1 MIGPWTHRQACQVT
15 PSPPPRLWPWRPGG
29 TLTGWSTGAEQ
40 LLGYS
45 AGEAVGRLATALLAS
60 PLPAG
65 VRERFDRQEDW
76 TGHVVLRHRD
86 GSAVECRL
94 RARPLPTGD
103 GRAGWLLEGIQEREE
118 NRDTDP

>member
-1 MIGPWTHRQACQVT
+1 MDT
-15 PSPPPRLWPWRPGG
+15 PASMPGDALTPAAALAVAAPDG

-76 TGHVVLRHRD
+76 KGHVVLRHRD